1 MAEQQQFGSDGLVVK
16 DSGVWAKEKLYYLE
30 RYLDIVSVG
39 MKKKWAGKLYYV
51 DLFAGPGKCLI
62 RGTNEEVDGSP
73 LIALKFNFAKYFFV
87 ESDEKCYQALAARAK
102 IRAPGKNIETIQGD
116 CNDVIERIN
125 LPPSSLA
132 LAFIDPTG
140 VSPLAFETI
149 RKLVENRR
157 VDLIINFPE
166 GMGIRMNLRQ
176 YTNSEANAL
185 DRFMGTSKW
194 KARYEQSMNS
204 FNQACSEIAQE
215 YLGNLGALGYI
226 AVDSDWI
233 PVKTH
238 KNTLLYYLL
247 FASKHS
253 RGNDLWRKIKQID
266 PHGQRRLFS

>member
-1 MAEQQQFGSDGLVVK
+1 MSDPEQLGADGLPVR
-16 DSGVWAKEKLYYLE
+16 DSGVWAGEKLYYLE

-62 RGTNEEVDGSP
+62 RETREEIDGSP

-87 ESDEKCYQALAARAK
+87 ESDEKCYRALAARVK
-102 IRAPGKNIETIQGD
+102 VRAPEKDVDIIPGD
-116 CNDVIERIN
+116 CNDVIEKIK
-125 LPPSSLA
+125 LPPGSLA

-149 RKLVENRR
+149 RKLAENRK
-157 VDLIINFPE
+157 VDLIINFHE

-176 YTNSEANAL
+176 YTRSEANAL
-185 DRFMGTSKW
+185 DRFMGTSMW
-194 KARYEQSMNS
+194 KERYGKSLKS
-204 FNQACSEIAQE
+204 FNQVCSEIAKE
-215 YLGNLGALGYI
+215 YLGNLRALGYI

-238 KNTLLYYLL
+238 KNTLLCYLV
-247 FASKHS
+247 FASKHP

-266 PHGQRRLFS
+266 PHGQRGLFS